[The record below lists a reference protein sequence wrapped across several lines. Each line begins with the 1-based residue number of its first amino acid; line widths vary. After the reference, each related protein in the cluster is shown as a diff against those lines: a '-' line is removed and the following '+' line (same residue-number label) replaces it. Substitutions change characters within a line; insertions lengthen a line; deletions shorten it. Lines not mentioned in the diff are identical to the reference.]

1 MAWTPTSTL
10 LLTTDE
16 FKNFSKSIS
25 YTDAL
30 GVVEP
35 VTITAV
41 NANDT
46 VTVLSNTISG
56 YFSES
61 FLDTQIQY
69 RTFNDTFIDVPKFT
83 DINIAE
89 LDELIHFNP
98 DPTLSETYS
107 YLATSTTSSQT
118 YTIVVTNNWS
128 VGRDTLLR
136 YIAAN
141 IEANSGIAITW
152 NNTSSNI
159 VGWTN
164 SSEQTLNWTNI
175 V

>member
-1 MAWTPTSTL
+1 MAWIPTSTL

-16 FKNFSKSIS
+16 FKNFSQSIS
-25 YTDAL
+25 YASAL
-30 GVVEP
+30 GVSEP
-35 VTITAV
+35 VTITAL
-41 NANDT
+41 NANGT
-46 VTVLSNTISG
+46 VNVTGSTISG

-61 FLDTQIQY
+61 FPDSQIQY
-69 RTFNDTFIDVPKFT
+69 RTSNDTFVNVSKFT
-83 DINIAE
+83 DINTAE
-89 LDELIHFNP
+89 YDELIYYKP
-98 DPTLSETYS
+98 DPTISETYS

-141 IEANSGIAITW
+141 SSIAITW
-152 NNTSSNI
+152 NNSSGNI

-164 SSEQTLNWTNI
+164 SSNQTLNWTNI